1 MIPAGEQLLAVIG
14 WLCVLKF
21 LQLSLWPWLEEGFGK
36 LAYGAAYPLSLV
48 LFALLSWYCGIIGI
62 PVQAALLP
70 FLLLLGAGI
79 YRKKYSLAAL
89 RGEVRWDVLFLLC
102 FAFMLEVRFFNPSIS
117 YAEKFMDHAFL
128 ASIMRDPL
136 VAPADPWFA
145 GGDLS
150 VYYYLGHWMMGAVGL
165 TGGAPSPVAFNLILP
180 TVFANAAAALY
191 AAGHVLLKRF
201 RLLPVATLFLVNPSL
216 LVLAVSGAS
225 VTSMMWDSTR
235 TIGGTIN
242 EYPLF
247 SFLWGDP
254 HAHVIALFNQVL
266 LIFIL
271 VYAYREWNRLSEAG
285 RWVVVG
291 AAALS
296 LGSMPGI
303 NSWDVLIYAP
313 VILVA
318 GLLIWRRAVRE
329 GSGDPY
335 PWRFLVCV
343 PPLSVLAYLPYY
355 LMLDSQGISGVGIV
369 PFPSAVD
376 EFLLVYGFF
385 LAVFWIAAIPDLRKR
400 PWLLLAGV
408 PFLVAGYASAA
419 IAVVPAAVFAARKER
434 RAADLLAV
442 FGLAVIVFTE
452 LFYLMDGMGD
462 VYYRMNTVF
471 KFGLVAWMMMGT
483 ASAAY
488 VGGWC
493 ARFIPEGS
501 IPQGAKAAGVVL
513 LILVLLAAPVVIPDL
528 SYGYGGKTL
537 DGLAWVGV
545 QHPGDAEA
553 LPFVSSL
560 PAGTVILEAEG
571 GDYAYYS
578 RISSFTGVATVI
590 GMPFHEQMWRGDE
603 GMVGSRMADVR
614 AMYEDPE
621 RAPALYEVYDVDYV
635 YVGTPEREEYAVSL
649 PEDALL
655 PVWSGDEVVIYRVRE
670 R

>member
-1 MIPAGEQLLAVIG
+1 MIPAGVQVLAVIG
-14 WLCVLKF
+14 WLCVLKV
-21 LQLSLWPWLEEGFGK
+21 LQMSLWPLLEEGFGK
-36 LAYGAAYPLSLV
+36 LAYGAAYPLSLL
-48 LFALLSWYCGIIGI
+48 LFTLLSWYCGITGI

-70 FLLLLGAGI
+70 FLALLGMGL
-79 YRKKYSLAAL
+79 YRGRYSLAAI
-89 RGEVRWDVLFLLC
+89 RGELHWDVLFLLC

-128 ASIMRDPL
+128 ASVMRDPVVSPL
-136 VAPADPWFA
+136 DPWYA
-145 GGDLS
+145 GGDLA

-165 TGGAPSPVAFNLILP
+165 TAGAPSPVAFNLILP

-201 RLLPVATLFLVNPSL
+201 RLLPVLTLFLVNPSF
-216 LVLAVSGAS
+216 LVLAAAGAGAS
-225 VTSMMWDSTR
+225 SVMWDSTR
-235 TIGGTIN
+235 TIAGTIN
-242 EYPLF
+242 EFPLF

-254 HAHVIALFNQVL
+254 HAHVIALFNQAL
-266 LIFIL
+266 LLFII
-271 VYAYREWNRLSEAG
+271 VYAYREWNTLSERG
-285 RWVVVG
+285 RWMVVG
-291 AAALS
+291 TAALA

-313 VILVA
+313 VILA
-318 GLLIWRRAVRE
+318 TGLLLWRRAARG

-343 PPLSVLAYLPYY
+343 PPLAVLTYLPYY
-355 LMLDSQGISGVGIV
+355 LMLDSQGISGLGLVTS
-369 PFPSAVD
+369 PSAVG

-385 LAVFWIAAIPDLRKR
+385 MAVFWAAALPDLKDR
-400 PWLLLAGV
+400 PWLLLAAA
-408 PFLVAGYASAA
+408 PFVLAGYASAA
-419 IAVVPAAVFAARKER
+419 IVVVPLAVFAARKEM

-452 LFYLMDGMGD
+452 LFYLVDGMGD

-471 KFGLVAWMMMGT
+471 KFGLVAWMMVGT
-483 ASAAY
+483 AAMAY
-488 VGGWC
+488 VGEWLAG
-493 ARFIPEGS
+493 AF
-501 IPQGAKAAGVVL
+501 PQQRISREAQRGAIAMIVAVL
-513 LILVLLAAPVVIPDL
+513 LVAPVVIPDL

-537 DGLAWVGV
+537 DGLAWVEL

-553 LPFVSSL
+553 LPYVSSL

-571 GDYAYYS
+571 GDYSYYS

-603 GMVGSRMADVR
+603 AMVGTRSADVR
-614 AMYEDPE
+614 AMYEDPV
-621 RAPALYEVYDVDYV
+621 RAPGLYEAYGVDYV
-635 YVGTPEREEYAVSL
+635 YVGAPEHEQYTVSL

-655 PVWSGDEVVIYRVRE
+655 PVWSGDEVVIYRVV
-670 R
+670 